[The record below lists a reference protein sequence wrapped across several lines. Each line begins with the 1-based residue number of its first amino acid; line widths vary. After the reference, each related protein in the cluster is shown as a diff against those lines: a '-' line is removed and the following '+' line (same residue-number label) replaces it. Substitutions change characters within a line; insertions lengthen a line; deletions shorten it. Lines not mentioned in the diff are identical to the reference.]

1 MDERLHS
8 MFRNEMSAQA
18 RPSLDGMPEEVLA
31 KGRRAR
37 RARTAKIASTA
48 FAAVAVGVLAVVVV
62 VPTIE
67 PGHGAAT
74 HLGAVAKPAHP
85 GYPVAKPISKPI
97 ARPVAKPVAKP
108 DPQTPPAGGGT
119 PASAAVMLTSANPL
133 VHIPQPTGPKAPTTA
148 AAVLDELLKLLP
160 PGTTSNYA
168 LYQDQY
174 QTGAQVYLDGAA
186 GLGMIRIFLYN
197 KSLNM
202 AACNSSDASDF
213 TRVCGTLPGG
223 APAIITKI
231 PGNCVEALSID
242 VDHGGGTA
250 VQIDVSTCLA
260 WNGQTNP
267 PTPMAITAAQAEQ
280 IAANPAWGATQ
291 MNAAAVK
298 DAAHRFTDVPA
309 GG

>member
-8 MFRNEMSAQA
+8 MFRNEMSAEA

-37 RARTAKIASTA
+37 RARTVKIASTA
-48 FAAVAVGVLAVVVV
+48 FAAVAVGIVTVALV
-62 VPTIE
+62 VPAIG
-67 PGHGAAT
+67 PGHAAAA
-74 HLGAVAKPAHP
+74 HLGAVAKSARP
-85 GYPVAKPISKPI
+85 
-97 ARPVAKPVAKP
+97 ARPVTKPVTTP
-108 DPQTPPAGGGT
+108 DPQAPPAGGGT

-133 VHIPQPTGPKAPTTA
+133 VLIPQPPGPKAPTTA

-168 LYQDQY
+168 LYHDQY

-202 AACNSSDASDF
+202 GACNSSDSSDF
-213 TRVCGTLPGG
+213 TRVCGTMPGG
-223 APAIITKI
+223 APEIITKI
-231 PGNCVEALSID
+231 PGNCVEALSVD
-242 VDHGGGTA
+242 VDHGDGTA
-250 VQIDVSTCLA
+250 VQIDVPTCLA

-291 MNAAAVK
+291 MNAAVVK
-298 DAAHRFTDVPA
+298 DAARRFTDVPA
-309 GG
+309 GS

>member
-1 MDERLHS
+1 
-8 MFRNEMSAQA
+8 MFRNEMSSQA

-48 FAAVAVGVLAVVVV
+48 FAAVAVGILAVAVL
-62 VPTIE
+62 VPWTG
-67 PGHGAAT
+67 PGHASAV
-74 HLGAVAKPAHP
+74 HLGAVAK
-85 GYPVAKPISKPI
+85 S
-97 ARPVAKPVAKP
+97 ARPGHPVTKP
-108 DPQTPPAGGGT
+108 DPRTVPAGGGT
-119 PASAAVMLTSANPL
+119 PGSAAGTLTSVNPV
-133 VHIPQPTGPKAPTTA
+133 VHIPQPPGPKAPTTA

-168 LYQDQY
+168 LYHDQY

-197 KSLNM
+197 KSLNT
-202 AACNSSDASDF
+202 AACNSSDPPDF
-213 TRVCGTLPGG
+213 TEVCGTLPGG
-223 APAIITKI
+223 APEMITKI
-231 PGNCVEALSID
+231 PSNCVEALVID

-250 VQIDVSTCLA
+250 VEIDVPTCLA

-267 PTPMAITAAQAEQ
+267 PTDMAITAAQAEQ

-291 MNAAAVK
+291 MNAAVVK
-298 DAAHRFTDVPA
+298 DAARRFTHVPA
-309 GG
+309 GS

>member
-1 MDERLHS
+1 
-8 MFRNEMSAQA
+8 
-18 RPSLDGMPEEVLA
+18 MPEEVLA

-37 RARTAKIASTA
+37 HARTAKIASAA
-48 FAAVAVGVLAVVVV
+48 FAAAAVGIVAVAVA
-62 VPTIE
+62 VPASG
-67 PGHGAAT
+67 PRPAAAV
-74 HLGAVAKPAHP
+74 HIGAVAKSAHP
-85 GYPVAKPISKPI
+85 LTKPLT
-97 ARPVAKPVAKP
+97 KPVTKP
-108 DPQTPPAGGGT
+108 SPQAAPAGGGT
-119 PASAAVMLTSANPL
+119 PASAAVMLTSATPL
-133 VHIPQPTGPKAPTTA
+133 VYIPQPPGSKAPTTA

-168 LYQDQY
+168 LYHDQY

-186 GLGMIRIFLYN
+186 GPGMIRIFLYN

-202 AACNSSDASDF
+202 DACHGSDASDF

-223 APAIITKI
+223 APEIVTKI

-250 VQIDVSTCLA
+250 VQIDVPTCLA

-267 PTPMAITAAQAEQ
+267 PTQMAITAAQAEQ
-280 IAANPAWGATQ
+280 VAANPAWGATQ
-291 MNAAAVK
+291 MNAALVK

-309 GG
+309 GS

>member
-8 MFRNEMSAQA
+8 MFRNEMFSQA

-37 RARTAKIASTA
+37 HVRHAKIASTA
-48 FAAVAVGVLAVVVV
+48 FAAVAVGIVAVAVV
-62 VPTIE
+62 VPTSG
-67 PGHGAAT
+67 PGHAAAT
-74 HLGAVAKPAHP
+74 HLGAVAKSAHP
-85 GYPVAKPISKPI
+85 LT
-97 ARPVAKPVAKP
+97 KPVTKP
-108 DPQTPPAGGGT
+108 VTKPGPQAAPAGGGT
-119 PASAAVMLTSANPL
+119 PASAAVMLTSATPL
-133 VHIPQPTGPKAPTTA
+133 VYIPQPPGPKAPTTA

-186 GLGMIRIFLYN
+186 GPGMIRIFLYN

-202 AACNSSDASDF
+202 DACHGSDASDF
-213 TRVCGTLPGG
+213 THVCGTLPGG
-223 APAIITKI
+223 APEIITKI
-231 PGNCVEALSID
+231 PGNCVEALTID

-250 VQIDVSTCLA
+250 VQIDVPTCLA

-267 PTPMAITAAQAEQ
+267 PTQMAITAAQAEQ

-291 MNAAAVK
+291 MNAAVVK

-309 GG
+309 GS

>member
-8 MFRNEMSAQA
+8 MFRNEMSAEA

-31 KGRRAR
+31 KGQRAR

-48 FAAVAVGVLAVVVV
+48 FAAVAVGIVAVAVA
-62 VPTIE
+62 VPASG
-67 PGHGAAT
+67 PGHVAAA
-74 HLGAVAKPAHP
+74 HIGAVAKSAHP
-85 GYPVAKPISKPI
+85 GHPVT
-97 ARPVAKPVAKP
+97 KPVTKP
-108 DPQTPPAGGGT
+108 GPQATPAGGGT
-119 PASAAVMLTSANPL
+119 PASAAVMLTSATPV
-133 VHIPQPTGPKAPTTA
+133 VHIPQPPGPKAPTTA

-186 GLGMIRIFLYN
+186 GPGMIRIFLYN

-202 AACNSSDASDF
+202 DACHGSDASDF
-213 TRVCGTLPGG
+213 TQVCGTLPGG
-223 APAIITKI
+223 APEIITKI
-231 PGNCVEALSID
+231 PGNCVEALSVD

-250 VQIDVSTCLA
+250 VQIDVPTCLA

-267 PTPMAITAAQAEQ
+267 PTQMAITAAQAEQ

-291 MNAAAVK
+291 MNAAVVR
-298 DAAHRFTDVPA
+298 DAAHLFTDVPA
-309 GG
+309 GS

>member
-8 MFRNEMSAQA
+8 MFRDEMSSQA

-48 FAAVAVGVLAVVVV
+48 FAAVAVAIVAVAVV
-62 VPTIE
+62 VPTTG
-67 PGHGAAT
+67 PGHAAAT
-74 HLGAVAKPAHP
+74 HLGAVAKSAHPAHP
-85 GYPVAKPISKPI
+85 VT
-97 ARPVAKPVAKP
+97 KP
-108 DPQTPPAGGGT
+108 DPQTSSAGGGT
-119 PASAAVMLTSANPL
+119 PSSTAVMLSSASPL
-133 VHIPQPTGPKAPTTA
+133 VYIPQPSGPKASTTA

-168 LYQDQY
+168 LYQDQD

-202 AACNSSDASDF
+202 DACHSSDASDL
-213 TRVCGTLPGG
+213 TQVCGTLPGG
-223 APAIITKI
+223 APEIITKI
-231 PGNCVEALSID
+231 PGNCVEALVVD

-250 VQIDVSTCLA
+250 VQIDVPTCLA

-267 PTPMAITAAQAEQ
+267 PTAMAITAAQAEQ

-291 MNAAAVK
+291 MSAAVVK
-298 DAAHRFTDVPA
+298 DAAQRFTDVPA
-309 GG
+309 GS

>member
-8 MFRNEMSAQA
+8 MFRNEMSAEA

-48 FAAVAVGVLAVVVV
+48 FAAAAVGIVAVAVV
-62 VPTIE
+62 VPTSG
-67 PGHGAAT
+67 PGHAAAT
-74 HLGAVAKPAHP
+74 HLGTVAKSAHP
-85 GYPVAKPISKPI
+85 SHPVTKPAKS
-97 ARPVAKPVAKP
+97 P
-108 DPQTPPAGGGT
+108 DPQTTPVGGGT

-133 VHIPQPTGPKAPTTA
+133 VYIPQPRGPKAPTTA

-174 QTGAQVYLDGAA
+174 QTGAQVYLNGAA

-202 AACNSSDASDF
+202 DACNSSDASDF
-213 TRVCGTLPGG
+213 TRVCGMLPGG
-223 APAIITKI
+223 APEIITKI
-231 PGNCVEALSID
+231 PGNCVEALSVD

-250 VQIDVSTCLA
+250 VQIDVPTCLA

-291 MNAAAVK
+291 MNAAVVN

-309 GG
+309 GS

>member
-1 MDERLHS
+1 MDERLHF

-48 FAAVAVGVLAVVVV
+48 FAVVAVGLVTVAVVV
-62 VPTIE
+62 PAIG
-67 PGHGAAT
+67 PGHAAAT
-74 HLGAVAKPAHP
+74 HLRAVARSAHP
-85 GYPVAKPISKPI
+85 GHPVTKP
-97 ARPVAKPVAKP
+97 ATKP
-108 DPQTPPAGGGT
+108 DPQTAPAGGGP

-133 VHIPQPTGPKAPTTA
+133 VHIPQPPGPKAPTTA

-160 PGTTSNYA
+160 PGATSNYA
-168 LYQDQY
+168 LYQDHD

-202 AACNSSDASDF
+202 DACHSSDASDF
-213 TRVCGTLPGG
+213 TQVCGTLPGG
-223 APAIITKI
+223 APEIITKI
-231 PGNCVEALSID
+231 PGNCVETLAID
-242 VDHGGGTA
+242 VDHGDGTA
-250 VQIDVSTCLA
+250 VQIDVPTCLT

-267 PTPMAITAAQAEQ
+267 PTHMAITATQAEQ

-291 MNAAAVK
+291 MNAAVVK
-298 DAAHRFTDVPA
+298 DAARRFTDVPA
-309 GG
+309 GS

>member
-8 MFRNEMSAQA
+8 MFRNEMSSQA

-48 FAAVAVGVLAVVVV
+48 FAAVAVGIVAVAVVV
-62 VPTIE
+62 PAIG
-67 PGHGAAT
+67 PGHAAAT
-74 HLGAVAKPAHP
+74 HLRAVAKSAHP
-85 GYPVAKPISKPI
+85 GHPVT
-97 ARPVAKPVAKP
+97 KPVTKP
-108 DPQTPPAGGGT
+108 HPQTAPTGGGT

-133 VHIPQPTGPKAPTTA
+133 VHIPQPPGPKAPTTA

-160 PGTTSNYA
+160 PGATSNYA

-202 AACNSSDASDF
+202 DACHSSDASDF
-213 TRVCGTLPGG
+213 TQVCGTLPDG
-223 APAIITKI
+223 APEIITKI
-231 PGNCVEALSID
+231 PGNCVEALAID

-250 VQIDVSTCLA
+250 VQIDVPTCLA

-267 PTPMAITAAQAEQ
+267 PTHMAITAAQAEQ
-280 IAANPAWGATQ
+280 IAANPAWAATQ
-291 MNAAAVK
+291 MNAAVVK
-298 DAAHRFTDVPA
+298 DAARRFTDVPA
-309 GG
+309 GS

>member
-8 MFRNEMSAQA
+8 MFRDEMSSEA
-18 RPSLDGMPEEVLA
+18 RPSLDGMPQEVLA

-37 RARTAKIASTA
+37 RARTVKIASTA
-48 FAAVAVGVLAVVVV
+48 FAAVAAGIVAVAVVV
-62 VPTIE
+62 PAIG
-67 PGHGAAT
+67 PGHPAAT

-85 GYPVAKPISKPI
+85 GHPVT
-97 ARPVAKPVAKP
+97 KP
-108 DPQTPPAGGGT
+108 DPQTASAGGATPAPAGGGT

-133 VHIPQPTGPKAPTTA
+133 VHIPQPPGPKAPTTA

-202 AACNSSDASDF
+202 AACHSSDAPDF
-213 TRVCGTLPGG
+213 TQGCGTLPGG
-223 APAIITKI
+223 APEIITKI
-231 PGNCVEALSID
+231 SDNCVEALAID

-250 VQIDVSTCLA
+250 VQIDVPTCLA

-291 MNAAAVK
+291 MSAAVVK
-298 DAAHRFTDVPA
+298 DAARRFADVPA
-309 GG
+309 GS